1 MIIFDYNQ
9 VAIANLMEQIGS
21 SREPVDESLIRHMI
35 LNTIRSNIT
44 KFSGEYGKNI
54 VIACDGRKYWRKEIF
69 PLYKSNRKK
78 NRSSS
83 GHDWNSIFEA
93 LGNIRDELR
102 EYSPYKVI
110 HIDRAE
116 ADDVIGVLT
125 KNAAPSEKVLILSSD
140 KDFVQLHSNTNVKQW
155 SPSMKKWIKSDK
167 PELQL
172 HELIITGDK
181 DDGIPNILSGDNF
194 IAEGIRQKP
203 ITKKFLSEFNI
214 MTTSGDIERNWHRNK
229 MLIDLNYIPEDLKSD
244 IINTYETIH
253 PANKQKFMNYMIAK
267 RLKNLLEV
275 IHEF

>member
-54 VIACDGRKYWRKEIF
+54 IIACDGRKYWRKEVF

-78 NRSSS
+78 SRSSS

-93 LGNIRDELR
+93 LGNIREELR
-102 EYSPYKVI
+102 EFSPYKVI
-110 HIDRAE
+110 HIERAE
-116 ADDVIGVLT
+116 ADDIIGVLT
-125 KNAAPSEKVLILSSD
+125 KTANEKVLILSSD
-140 KDFVQLHSNTNVKQW
+140 KDFIQLHTVPNVKQW
-155 SPSMKKWIKSDK
+155 SPSMKKWIKSDN

-172 HELIITGDK
+172 QELIITGDK

-203 ITKKFLSEFNI
+203 ITKKFLAEFNI
-214 MTTSGDIERNWHRNK
+214 MTTTGDIERNWHRNR
-229 MLIDLNYIPEDLKSD
+229 MLIDLGYIPEDLKSE
-244 IINTYETIH
+244 IINTYETIQ
-253 PANKQKFMNYMIAK
+253 PANKQKFMNYMIVK